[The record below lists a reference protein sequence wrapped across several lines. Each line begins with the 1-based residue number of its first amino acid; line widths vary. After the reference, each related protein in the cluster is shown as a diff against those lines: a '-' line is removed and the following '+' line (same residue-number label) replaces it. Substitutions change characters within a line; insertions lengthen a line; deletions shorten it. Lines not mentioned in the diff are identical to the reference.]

1 MKSVIKYVG
10 LSLFLA
16 FVFTF
21 IGYLFWQQEVQYT
34 LPTPVPD
41 DYQIVYV
48 NQSIHLDNYLKKS
61 SQSPILYHFF
71 SPECPCSR
79 FNLKHFN
86 SLKRKFGDRMEF
98 VVVIPE
104 YSDLDLST
112 KYFEGELK
120 VIRDT
125 NRTFANELGVY
136 STPQAAIISKENRLY
151 YRGNYNRSRYCTD
164 PGSNFVQMALDS
176 LFSGAPAPAF
186 GLLSTVSYGCGLA
199 EESKNIFSMY

>member
-1 MKSVIKYVG
+1 MKSTVKYIG
-10 LSLFLA
+10 LSLFLML
-16 FVFTF
+16 VFTF
-21 IGYLFWQQEVQYT
+21 IGYLFWQQEVRYT

-41 DYQIVYV
+41 EYQIVYV
-48 NQSIHLDNYLKKS
+48 NQSIHLNNYLKRT
-61 SQSPILYHFF
+61 SQAPILYHFF

-86 SLKRKFGDRMEF
+86 SLKRKFGDRIEF

-104 YSDLDLST
+104 YGDLDLA
-112 KYFEGELK
+112 KAYFEGEMK

-125 NRTFANELGVY
+125 DRKFANELGVY
-136 STPQAAIISKENRLY
+136 STPQAAIINKENKLY

-176 LFSGAPAPAF
+176 LFKGTPPPEF
-186 GLLSTVSYGCGLA
+186 GLLSTVSYGCGLD
-199 EESKNIFSMY
+199 EESKNLFSIN

>member
-1 MKSVIKYVG
+1 MKSAFKYIG
-10 LSLFLA
+10 LTVFLL

-21 IGYLFWQQEVQYT
+21 IGYLFWQQEVRYT
-34 LPTPVPD
+34 LPTPVPE

-48 NQSIHLDNYLKKS
+48 NQSIHLDNYIDKKYE
-61 SQSPILYHFF
+61 SPVLYHFF

-86 SLKRKFGDRMEF
+86 SLKRKYGDRMEF
-98 VVVIPE
+98 VAVIPE
-104 YSDLDLST
+104 YSDLALAED
-112 KYFEGELK
+112 YFEGEIK
-120 VIRDT
+120 IIRDID
-125 NRTFANELGVY
+125 RLFANELGVY
-136 STPQAAIISKENRLY
+136 STPQAAIINTENKLY

-176 LFSGAPAPAF
+176 LFKGTHPPDF
-186 GLLSTVSYGCGLA
+186 GLLATVSYGCGLD